1 MLPAYEA
8 IGTVQGAEP
17 NRFAMPSSRTTST
30 IRSLQGKSAAA
41 SRWDRPDKDELA
53 RDYAAEKLA
62 DYIRRTV
69 DAAPPLTAE
78 QRERLTSLL
87 RPAPIDGH
95 LADRGDRHDAA

>member
-17 NRFAMPSSRTTST
+17 NRFPMPPNRPTST

-41 SRWDRPDKDELA
+41 RRWDRADKDELA
-53 RDYAAEKLA
+53 REYAAEKLA
-62 DYIRRTV
+62 EYISRTV

-78 QRERLTSLL
+78 QRQRLTSLL
-87 RPAPIDGH
+87 LPIPAGS
-95 LADRGDRHDAA
+95 HDAA